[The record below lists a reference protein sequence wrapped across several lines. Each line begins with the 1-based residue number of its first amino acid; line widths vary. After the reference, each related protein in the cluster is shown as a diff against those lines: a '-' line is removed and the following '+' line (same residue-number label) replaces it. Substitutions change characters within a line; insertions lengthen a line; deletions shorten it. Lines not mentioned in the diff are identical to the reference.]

1 MVYPD
6 VGSGSG
12 DAGSGDAGPAEAG
25 SAQVVYE
32 QGSGGQISWSS
43 DPADL
48 NAALRDIATTVGT
61 LSATVNDHSDMLSCE
76 GSGRRMAEDETT
88 DDSVPSKEDELRAFV
103 AEQVAAATRALTAQM
118 AAQAAEMA
126 SLKAWKADLEEK
138 AAQDPELKKQ
148 LFGQPTLS
156 QVQ

>member
-6 VGSGSG
+6 AGSGSG

-103 AEQVAAATRALTAQM
+103 AEQVAATRALTAQM
-118 AAQAAEMA
+118 ALQAAEIT

-156 QVQ
+156 LVE